1 MLDGVFNMDNPLFRF
16 MNRIADM
23 IVLNVIFLVSC
34 VPIFTIGPALTALY
48 YVAINTWGRE
58 DGYIFKMYIKSF
70 KENFKQ
76 STVMWLILLA
86 VGIILSVD
94 VWYWVSQ
101 WKATGTGIY
110 KPLTVVSVVM
120 LMVYLMIFTFVW
132 PLLAKFSNSNRGTIK
147 NALAMVL
154 THVPETI
161 LIWAIFALVAL
172 IVYMVSFARIAV
184 FFIGVSLIAYLQ
196 ALVFRHIFKPY
207 LGEEEHKTPEEE
219 AGLVG
224 YDNAY
229 ADSKIEVAKLA
240 EEMARKTEYRE
251 NFDLCV
257 SRAVAN
263 LASLSEYCLPF
274 VTQGGSFISYKSGE
288 IEEELSQSKKA
299 IFVLGGKIES
309 VKKFRLVETDAERSF
324 VQIKKVKKTPKTY
337 PRKAGT
343 PSKNPIQ

>member
-240 EEMARKTEYRE
+240 EEMARKEEAKQEETVVATQEQPGKEMAEEVKDDMQERVLPTSETAGEGELCEKTTTEKEPEKPAGRRSIADIIAATS
-251 NFDLCV
+251 N
-257 SRAVAN
+257 S
-263 LASLSEYCLPF
+263 
-274 VTQGGSFISYKSGE
+274 
-288 IEEELSQSKKA
+288 EEE
-299 IFVLGGKIES
+299 
-309 VKKFRLVETDAERSF
+309 
-324 VQIKKVKKTPKTY
+324 
-337 PRKAGT
+337 
-343 PSKNPIQ
+343 

>member
-1 MLDGVFNMDNPLFRF
+1 MLDGVFNMDNPFFRF
-16 MNRIADM
+16 VNRIADM

-86 VGIILSVD
+86 VGVVLSVD

-101 WKATGTGIY
+101 WKLTGTGIY

-132 PLLAKFSNSNRGTIK
+132 PLLAKFSNSNLGTIK

-161 LIWAIFALVAL
+161 LIWAIFALVAFA
-172 IVYMVSFARIAV
+172 VYIVSFARIAV

-240 EEMARKTEYRE
+240 EEMARKEEAKQEEPVVAAQEQPGKEMAEKVEDDVQE
-251 NFDLCV
+251 NVGNIAEMAGADEPQEE
-257 SRAVAN
+257 SAAEKEPEKPAGRRSIADIIAATSN
-263 LASLSEYCLPF
+263 P
-274 VTQGGSFISYKSGE
+274 
-288 IEEELSQSKKA
+288 EEE
-299 IFVLGGKIES
+299 
-309 VKKFRLVETDAERSF
+309 
-324 VQIKKVKKTPKTY
+324 
-337 PRKAGT
+337 
-343 PSKNPIQ
+343 

>member
-1 MLDGVFNMDNPLFRF
+1 MLDGVFNMDNPFFRF
-16 MNRIADM
+16 VNRIADM

-58 DGYIFKMYIKSF
+58 DGYIFKMYVKSF

-76 STVMWLILLA
+76 STVMWLILL
-86 VGIILSVD
+86 VIGVILSVD

-101 WKATGTGIY
+101 WKLTGTGIY
-110 KPLTVVSVVM
+110 KPLTVISVVM

-132 PLLAKFSNSNRGTIK
+132 PLLAKFSNSNSGTIK

-161 LIWAIFALVAL
+161 LIWAIFALVAFA
-172 IVYMVSFARIAV
+172 VYIVSFARIAV
-184 FFIGVSLIAYLQ
+184 FFIGVSLVAYLQ

-207 LGEEEHKTPEEE
+207 LGEEEHRTPEEE

-229 ADSKIEVAKLA
+229 ADSKIEVARLA
-240 EEMARKTEYRE
+240 EEMAQKEQAKNAAAAETTVVQEQPEESEPAAEEGKQPEETVQETEDDTPQTTKDTEEKPAGRRSIADIIAE
-251 NFDLCV
+251 TSN
-257 SRAVAN
+257 
-263 LASLSEYCLPF
+263 P
-274 VTQGGSFISYKSGE
+274 
-288 IEEELSQSKKA
+288 EEE
-299 IFVLGGKIES
+299 
-309 VKKFRLVETDAERSF
+309 
-324 VQIKKVKKTPKTY
+324 
-337 PRKAGT
+337 
-343 PSKNPIQ
+343 

>member
-1 MLDGVFNMDNPLFRF
+1 MLDGVFNMDNPFFRF
-16 MNRIADM
+16 VNRIADM

-86 VGIILSVD
+86 VGVVLSVD

-101 WKATGTGIY
+101 WKLTGTGIY

-132 PLLAKFSNSNRGTIK
+132 PLLAKFSNSNLGTIK

-161 LIWAIFALVAL
+161 LIWAIFALVAFA
-172 IVYMVSFARIAV
+172 VYIVSFARIAV
-184 FFIGVSLIAYLQ
+184 FFIGISLIAYLQ

-240 EEMARKTEYRE
+240 EEMARKEEAKQEEPVVAAQEQPGKEMTEQVEDDVRE
-251 NFDLCV
+251 NVGNIAEMAGADEPQEE
-257 SRAVAN
+257 SAAEKEPEKPAGRRSIADIIAATSN
-263 LASLSEYCLPF
+263 P
-274 VTQGGSFISYKSGE
+274 
-288 IEEELSQSKKA
+288 EEE
-299 IFVLGGKIES
+299 
-309 VKKFRLVETDAERSF
+309 
-324 VQIKKVKKTPKTY
+324 
-337 PRKAGT
+337 
-343 PSKNPIQ
+343 

>member
-86 VGIILSVD
+86 VGTILSVD

-240 EEMARKTEYRE
+240 EEMARKEEAKQEETVVATQEQPGKEMAEEVKDDMQERVAQTSETAGEGELCEKTTTEKEPEKPAGRRSIADIIAATS
-251 NFDLCV
+251 N
-257 SRAVAN
+257 S
-263 LASLSEYCLPF
+263 
-274 VTQGGSFISYKSGE
+274 
-288 IEEELSQSKKA
+288 EEE
-299 IFVLGGKIES
+299 
-309 VKKFRLVETDAERSF
+309 
-324 VQIKKVKKTPKTY
+324 
-337 PRKAGT
+337 
-343 PSKNPIQ
+343 

>member
-161 LIWAIFALVAL
+161 LIWAIFVLVAL

-240 EEMARKTEYRE
+240 EEMARKEEAKQEETVVAAQEQPGKEMAEEVKDDMQERVAQTSETAGEGGLCEKTTTEKEPEKPAGRRSIADIIAATS
-251 NFDLCV
+251 N
-257 SRAVAN
+257 S
-263 LASLSEYCLPF
+263 
-274 VTQGGSFISYKSGE
+274 
-288 IEEELSQSKKA
+288 EEE
-299 IFVLGGKIES
+299 
-309 VKKFRLVETDAERSF
+309 
-324 VQIKKVKKTPKTY
+324 
-337 PRKAGT
+337 
-343 PSKNPIQ
+343 

>member
-1 MLDGVFNMDNPLFRF
+1 MLDGVFNMDNPFFRF
-16 MNRIADM
+16 VNRIADM

-58 DGYIFKMYIKSF
+58 DGYIFKMYVKSF

-76 STVMWLILLA
+76 STVMWLILL
-86 VGIILSVD
+86 VIGVILSVD

-101 WKATGTGIY
+101 WKLTGTGIY
-110 KPLTVVSVVM
+110 KPLTVISVVM

-132 PLLAKFSNSNRGTIK
+132 PLLAKFSNSNSGTIK

-161 LIWAIFALVAL
+161 LIWAIFALVAFA
-172 IVYMVSFARIAV
+172 VYIVSFARIAV
-184 FFIGVSLIAYLQ
+184 FFIGVSLVAYLQ

-207 LGEEEHKTPEEE
+207 LGEEEHRTPEEE

-229 ADSKIEVAKLA
+229 ADSKIEVARLA
-240 EEMARKTEYRE
+240 EEMAQKEQAKNAAAAETTVVQEQPKESEPAAEEGKQPEETVQETEDDTPQTTKDTEEKPAGRRSIADIIAATS
-251 NFDLCV
+251 N
-257 SRAVAN
+257 
-263 LASLSEYCLPF
+263 P
-274 VTQGGSFISYKSGE
+274 
-288 IEEELSQSKKA
+288 EEE
-299 IFVLGGKIES
+299 
-309 VKKFRLVETDAERSF
+309 
-324 VQIKKVKKTPKTY
+324 
-337 PRKAGT
+337 
-343 PSKNPIQ
+343 

>member
-1 MLDGVFNMDNPLFRF
+1 MLDGVFNMDNPFFRF
-16 MNRIADM
+16 VNRIADM

-86 VGIILSVD
+86 VGVVLSVD

-101 WKATGTGIY
+101 WKLTGTGIY

-132 PLLAKFSNSNRGTIK
+132 PLLAKFSNSNLGTIK

-161 LIWAIFALVAL
+161 LIWAIFALVAFA
-172 IVYMVSFARIAV
+172 VYIVSFARIAV
-184 FFIGVSLIAYLQ
+184 FFIGVSLIAYFQ

-240 EEMARKTEYRE
+240 EEMARKEETKQEEPVVAAQEQPGKEMTEQVEGNVRE
-251 NFDLCV
+251 NVGNIAEMAGADEPQEE
-257 SRAVAN
+257 SAA
-263 LASLSEYCLPF
+263 EKEPE
-274 VTQGGSFISYKSGE
+274 KSAGRRS
-288 IEEELSQSKKA
+288 IADIIAATSNPEEE
-299 IFVLGGKIES
+299 
-309 VKKFRLVETDAERSF
+309 
-324 VQIKKVKKTPKTY
+324 
-337 PRKAGT
+337 
-343 PSKNPIQ
+343 

>member
-1 MLDGVFNMDNPLFRF
+1 MLDGVFNMDNPFFRF
-16 MNRIADM
+16 VNRIADM

-86 VGIILSVD
+86 VGVVLSVD

-101 WKATGTGIY
+101 WKLTGTGIY

-132 PLLAKFSNSNRGTIK
+132 PLLAKFSNSNLGTIK

-161 LIWAIFALVAL
+161 LIWAIFALVAFA
-172 IVYMVSFARIAV
+172 VYIVSFARIAV

-240 EEMARKTEYRE
+240 EEMARKEEAKQEEPVVAAQEQPGKEMTEQVEDDVRE
-251 NFDLCV
+251 NVGNIAEMAGADEPQEE
-257 SRAVAN
+257 SAAEKEPEKPAGRRSIADIIAATSN
-263 LASLSEYCLPF
+263 P
-274 VTQGGSFISYKSGE
+274 
-288 IEEELSQSKKA
+288 EEE
-299 IFVLGGKIES
+299 
-309 VKKFRLVETDAERSF
+309 
-324 VQIKKVKKTPKTY
+324 
-337 PRKAGT
+337 
-343 PSKNPIQ
+343 

>member
-1 MLDGVFNMDNPLFRF
+1 MLDGVFNMDNPFFRF
-16 MNRIADM
+16 VNRIADM

-86 VGIILSVD
+86 VGVVLSVD
-94 VWYWVSQ
+94 VWYWVLQ
-101 WKATGTGIY
+101 WKLTGTGIY

-132 PLLAKFSNSNRGTIK
+132 PLLAKFSNSNLGTIK

-161 LIWAIFALVAL
+161 LIWAIFALVAFA
-172 IVYMVSFARIAV
+172 VYIVSFARIAV

-240 EEMARKTEYRE
+240 EEMARKEEAKQEEPVVAAQEQPGKEMTEQVEDDVRE
-251 NFDLCV
+251 NVGNIAEMAGADEPQEE
-257 SRAVAN
+257 SAAEKEPEKPAGRRSIADIIAATSN
-263 LASLSEYCLPF
+263 P
-274 VTQGGSFISYKSGE
+274 
-288 IEEELSQSKKA
+288 EEE
-299 IFVLGGKIES
+299 
-309 VKKFRLVETDAERSF
+309 
-324 VQIKKVKKTPKTY
+324 
-337 PRKAGT
+337 
-343 PSKNPIQ
+343 

>member
-1 MLDGVFNMDNPLFRF
+1 MLDGVFNMDNPFFRF
-16 MNRIADM
+16 VNRIADM
-23 IVLNVIFLVSC
+23 IVLNVVFLVSC

-86 VGIILSVD
+86 VGVVLSVD

-101 WKATGTGIY
+101 WKLTGTGIY

-132 PLLAKFSNSNRGTIK
+132 PLLAKFSNSNLGTIK

-161 LIWAIFALVAL
+161 LIWAIFALVAFA
-172 IVYMVSFARIAV
+172 VYIVSFARIAV

-240 EEMARKTEYRE
+240 EEMARKEETKQEEPVVAAQEQPGKEMTEQVEDDVRE
-251 NFDLCV
+251 NVGNIAEMAGADEPQEE
-257 SRAVAN
+257 SVA
-263 LASLSEYCLPF
+263 
-274 VTQGGSFISYKSGE
+274 
-288 IEEELSQSKKA
+288 EEEPEKSA
-299 IFVLGGKIES
+299 G
-309 VKKFRLVETDAERSF
+309 RRS
-324 VQIKKVKKTPKTY
+324 IADIIAAT
-337 PRKAGT
+337 
-343 PSKNPIQ
+343 SNPEEE

>member
-1 MLDGVFNMDNPLFRF
+1 MLDGVFNMDNPFFRF
-16 MNRIADM
+16 VNRIADM

-58 DGYIFKMYIKSF
+58 DGYIFKMYVKSF

-76 STVMWLILLA
+76 STVMWLILL
-86 VGIILSVD
+86 VIGVILSVD

-101 WKATGTGIY
+101 WKLTGTGIY
-110 KPLTVVSVVM
+110 KPLTVISVVM

-132 PLLAKFSNSNRGTIK
+132 PLLAKFSNSNSGTIK

-161 LIWAIFALVAL
+161 LIWAIFALVAFA
-172 IVYMVSFARIAV
+172 VYMVSFARIAV
-184 FFIGVSLIAYLQ
+184 FFIGVSLVAYLQ

-207 LGEEEHKTPEEE
+207 LGEEEHQTPEEE

-229 ADSKIEVAKLA
+229 ADSKIEVARLA
-240 EEMARKTEYRE
+240 EEMAQKEQAKNAAAAETTVVQEQPEESEPAAEEGKQPEETVQETEDDTPQTTKDTEEKTAGRRSIADIIAATS
-251 NFDLCV
+251 N
-257 SRAVAN
+257 
-263 LASLSEYCLPF
+263 P
-274 VTQGGSFISYKSGE
+274 
-288 IEEELSQSKKA
+288 EEE
-299 IFVLGGKIES
+299 
-309 VKKFRLVETDAERSF
+309 
-324 VQIKKVKKTPKTY
+324 
-337 PRKAGT
+337 
-343 PSKNPIQ
+343 

>member
-1 MLDGVFNMDNPLFRF
+1 MLDGVFNMDNPFFRF
-16 MNRIADM
+16 VNRIADM

-86 VGIILSVD
+86 VGVVLSVD

-101 WKATGTGIY
+101 WKLTGTGIY

-132 PLLAKFSNSNRGTIK
+132 PLLAKFSNSNLGTIK

-161 LIWAIFALVAL
+161 LIWAIFALVAFA
-172 IVYMVSFARIAV
+172 VYIVSFARIAV

-240 EEMARKTEYRE
+240 EEMARKEEAKQEEPVVAAQEQPGKEMTEQVEDDVRE
-251 NFDLCV
+251 NVGNIAEMAGADEPQEG
-257 SRAVAN
+257 SVAEKEPEKPAGRRSIADIIAATSN
-263 LASLSEYCLPF
+263 P
-274 VTQGGSFISYKSGE
+274 
-288 IEEELSQSKKA
+288 EEE
-299 IFVLGGKIES
+299 
-309 VKKFRLVETDAERSF
+309 
-324 VQIKKVKKTPKTY
+324 
-337 PRKAGT
+337 
-343 PSKNPIQ
+343 

>member
-1 MLDGVFNMDNPLFRF
+1 MLDGVFNMDNPFFRF
-16 MNRIADM
+16 VNRIADM

-58 DGYIFKMYIKSF
+58 DGYIFKMYVKSF

-76 STVMWLILLA
+76 STVMWLILL
-86 VGIILSVD
+86 VIGVILSVD

-101 WKATGTGIY
+101 WKLTGTGIY

-132 PLLAKFSNSNRGTIK
+132 PLLAKFSNSNSGTIK

-161 LIWAIFALVAL
+161 LIWAIFALVAFA
-172 IVYMVSFARIAV
+172 VYVVSFARIAV
-184 FFIGVSLIAYLQ
+184 FFIGVSLVAYLQ

-207 LGEEEHKTPEEE
+207 LGEEEHQTPEEE

-229 ADSKIEVAKLA
+229 ADSKIEVARLA
-240 EEMARKTEYRE
+240 EEMAQKEQAKNAAAAETTVAQERPEESEPAAEEGKQPEETVQETEDDTLQTAKDTEEKPAGRRSIADIIAATS
-251 NFDLCV
+251 N
-257 SRAVAN
+257 
-263 LASLSEYCLPF
+263 P
-274 VTQGGSFISYKSGE
+274 
-288 IEEELSQSKKA
+288 EEE
-299 IFVLGGKIES
+299 
-309 VKKFRLVETDAERSF
+309 
-324 VQIKKVKKTPKTY
+324 
-337 PRKAGT
+337 
-343 PSKNPIQ
+343 

>member
-16 MNRIADM
+16 VNRIADM

-101 WKATGTGIY
+101 WKVTGTGIY

-132 PLLAKFSNSNRGTIK
+132 PLLAKFNNSNRGTIK

-161 LIWAIFALVAL
+161 LIWAIFALVAF

-240 EEMARKTEYRE
+240 EEMARKEEAKQEETVVAAQEQPGKEMAEEVEDDMQERVAQTSETVGESELCEKATTEKGPERPAGRRSIADIIAATS
-251 NFDLCV
+251 N
-257 SRAVAN
+257 
-263 LASLSEYCLPF
+263 P
-274 VTQGGSFISYKSGE
+274 
-288 IEEELSQSKKA
+288 EEE
-299 IFVLGGKIES
+299 
-309 VKKFRLVETDAERSF
+309 
-324 VQIKKVKKTPKTY
+324 
-337 PRKAGT
+337 
-343 PSKNPIQ
+343 

>member
-1 MLDGVFNMDNPLFRF
+1 MLDGVFNMDNPFFRF
-16 MNRIADM
+16 VNRIADM

-86 VGIILSVD
+86 VGVVLSVD

-101 WKATGTGIY
+101 WKLTGTGIY

-132 PLLAKFSNSNRGTIK
+132 PLLAKFSNSNLGTIK

-161 LIWAIFALVAL
+161 LIWAIFALVAFA
-172 IVYMVSFARIAV
+172 VYIVSFARIAV

-240 EEMARKTEYRE
+240 EEMARKEGAKQEEPVVAAQEQPGKEMTEQVEDDVRE
-251 NFDLCV
+251 NVGNIAEMAGADEPQEG
-257 SRAVAN
+257 SVAEKEPEKPAGRRSIADIIAATSN
-263 LASLSEYCLPF
+263 P
-274 VTQGGSFISYKSGE
+274 
-288 IEEELSQSKKA
+288 EEE
-299 IFVLGGKIES
+299 
-309 VKKFRLVETDAERSF
+309 
-324 VQIKKVKKTPKTY
+324 
-337 PRKAGT
+337 
-343 PSKNPIQ
+343 